1 MDGAELESAVPDK
14 GGTMKKLLFISVLVA
29 LVIGLAALGT
39 AAVAINAV
47 AKPDQPKT
55 LSVNGEGKVDVTPDI
70 ALANVG
76 VETRD
81 PDVSKAVDDNIKM
94 TGAVVTAIKARNVQE
109 ADIHTSNF
117 SVYWQEVY
125 DSQGQPT
132 GQGRYIVN
140 NTVTITVREIPKLG
154 EILGDALGAG
164 ANTVGGVSFT
174 LEDTTQALKDVRTKA
189 ITDARVRAEEIAQG
203 LGVKVGKVLSVNEY
217 GASVPVYADKGYA
230 AGVGGGGGAVPV
242 SPGTYE
248 ITMSI
253 SVVFEIE

>member
-1 MDGAELESAVPDK
+1 
-14 GGTMKKLLFISVLVA
+14 MKRTILFLGLLTVTL
-29 LVIGLAALGT
+29 GLAACGTTVLPPAT
-39 AAVAINAV
+39 AATPPN
-47 AKPDQPKT
+47 PRT
-55 LSVNGEGKVDVTPDI
+55 LSVNGEGKVDVIPDI
-70 ALANVG
+70 ALATVG

-81 PDVSKAVDDNIKM
+81 ADVSIAVDDNISK
-94 TGAVVTAIKARNVQE
+94 TTAVVAAIKAQNVKD

-125 DSQGQPT
+125 DDNGQPS

-140 NTVTITVREIPKLG
+140 NTVTITVRDIPKLG

-174 LEDTTQALKDVRTKA
+174 LEDTTQALKDVRAKS
-189 ITDARVRAEEIAQG
+189 ITDARARADEIAQG
-203 LGVKVGKVLSVNEY
+203 LGIKVGKVLSVNEY
-217 GASVPVYADKGYA
+217 GASVPMYADKGYA
-230 AGVGGGGGAVPV
+230 AGMGGGGGAVPV